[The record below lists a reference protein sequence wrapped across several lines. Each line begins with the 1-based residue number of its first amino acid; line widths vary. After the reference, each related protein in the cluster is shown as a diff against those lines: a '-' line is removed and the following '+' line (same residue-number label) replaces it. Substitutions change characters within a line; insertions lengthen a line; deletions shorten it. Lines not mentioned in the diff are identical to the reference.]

1 MKRPIIEN
9 NQPTEWGWMV
19 TKPENFILGDHT
31 DIGAYTYIQASQG
44 VTIEDD
50 VQIGSHCSI
59 YSVSSIDG
67 KQGAVTLRKNSR
79 LGTHS
84 VVMPG
89 VTIGA
94 GSIVGAHSFVTCDI
108 PAGELWYGQPAKFR
122 RKL

>member
-44 VTIEDD
+44 VTIDDD
-50 VQIGSHCSI
+50 VQIGSQCSI
-59 YSVSSIDG
+59 YSVNSIDG
-67 KQGAVTLRKNSR
+67 TQGPVHICENARV
-79 LGTHS
+79 GTHT
-84 VVMPG
+84 VIFPN
-89 VTIGA
+89 VTIGKGA
-94 GSIVGAHSFVTCDI
+94 VIGAHSLVKEDV